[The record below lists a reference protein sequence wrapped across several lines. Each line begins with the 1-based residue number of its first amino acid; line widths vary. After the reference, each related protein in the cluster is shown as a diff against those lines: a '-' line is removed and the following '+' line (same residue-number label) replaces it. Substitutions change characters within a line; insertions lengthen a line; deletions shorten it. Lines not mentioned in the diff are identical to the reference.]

1 MRRPISLACIAYSG
15 RCECIVLVRFSRP
28 GADSRP
34 PPLFRIYSFGA
45 VTAATAYT
53 LFHKTPAI
61 LAVFGFFFSMPCF
74 YYIVAKPQYA
84 TTGRFVLL
92 TYNLT
97 CLFSC
102 AHFSFVFDRLERRTM
117 TIWTPPF
124 FCVTGTTR
132 DSLTYPSSILRF
144 IAQPPSP
151 SASSGPALSRGFGG
165 RPRRGGS

>member
-1 MRRPISLACIAYSG
+1 MSALCCYH
-15 RCECIVLVRFSRP
+15 RFSDCKLVLNVP
-28 GADSRP
+28 P
-34 PPLFRIYSFGA
+34 HPPLRFHRFGA

-53 LFHKTPAI
+53 LFHKTPAV

-102 AHFSFVFDRLERRTM
+102 A
-117 TIWTPPF
+117 PPVQF
-124 FCVTGTTR
+124 
-132 DSLTYPSSILRF
+132 
-144 IAQPPSP
+144 SP
-151 SASSGPALSRGFGG
+151 S
-165 RPRRGGS
+165 